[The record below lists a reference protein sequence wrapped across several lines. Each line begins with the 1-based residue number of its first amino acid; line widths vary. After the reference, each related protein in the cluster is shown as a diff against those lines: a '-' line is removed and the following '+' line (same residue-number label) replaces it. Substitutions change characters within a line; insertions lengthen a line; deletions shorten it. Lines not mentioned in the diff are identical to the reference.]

1 MEGYAR
7 AKPPRLEGQ
16 RDGGGFMSRRR
27 FQGAQAPF
35 SPLPKPTPR
44 AAPGKPL
51 IFHGFA
57 SECPESQHGLAPVRI
72 LS

>member
-1 MEGYAR
+1 MA
-7 AKPPRLEGQ
+7 AVSCPPP
-16 RDGGGFMSRRR
+16 FSRRASSI
-27 FQGAQAPF
+27 FLTKTDA
-35 SPLPKPTPR
+35 R

-57 SECPESQHGLAPVRI
+57 PEYPESQDGLAPVHI

>member
-1 MEGYAR
+1 MAAVSCPLAVFKVR
-7 AKPPRLEGQ
+7 KLHFSLAKT
-16 RDGGGFMSRRR
+16 D
-27 FQGAQAPF
+27 A
-35 SPLPKPTPR
+35 R

-57 SECPESQHGLAPVRI
+57 PECPESQDELAPVHI